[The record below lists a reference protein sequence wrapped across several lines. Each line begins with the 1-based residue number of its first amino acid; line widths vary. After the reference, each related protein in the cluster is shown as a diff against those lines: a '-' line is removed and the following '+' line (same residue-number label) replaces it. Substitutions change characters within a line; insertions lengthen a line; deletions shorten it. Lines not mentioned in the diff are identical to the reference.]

1 MRFKTLVAGVAAC
14 LALGATHARAA
25 DATFTSE
32 TLFQAA
38 AGSTVVESFE
48 TVAARLRA
56 NTPVV
61 APLLTVNP
69 LGGAMIGIQNAS
81 DSPGSGFGSYASD
94 GNRYL
99 LSYVDPVAGTFPDP
113 DELKPTGTLHFAL
126 NGPARAFG
134 LTITDVG
141 EVDGTVKLF
150 TGNGAF
156 VGGVTVLTFPPTFG
170 NGGQFFIGLTQAVS
184 FTDVYLTVSALDEAY
199 GVDRILVASVPEPA
213 GYALLLAGL
222 VLVGTAARRERTV
235 RRRA

>member
-1 MRFKTLVAGVAAC
+1 MHFKTLVASVAAC
-14 LALGATHARAA
+14 MAFGATHVRAA

-32 TLFQAA
+32 SLFQAA
-38 AGSTVVESFE
+38 AGSTVMESFE
-48 TVAARLRA
+48 SVAARLRA

-69 LGGAMIGIQNAS
+69 LAGAMIGIEDVS
-81 DSPGSGFGSYASD
+81 VSPGGGFGSYATD
-94 GNRYL
+94 GTRYL
-99 LSYVDPVAGTFPDP
+99 LSYVDPVPGTFPDP
-113 DELKPTGTLHFAL
+113 AVLQPTGTLHFAL

-156 VGGVTVLTFPPTFG
+156 VGGVTVLSFPPTAG
-170 NGGQFFIGLTQAVS
+170 NGGRMFIGLTQDTS

-213 GYALLLAGL
+213 EYALMLAGL
-222 VLVGTAARRERTV
+222 VLVGTAARRKRTAC
-235 RRRA
+235 RRT

>member
-1 MRFKTLVAGVAAC
+1 MHFKTLVASVAAC
-14 LALGATHARAA
+14 MAFCATHVRAA

-38 AGSTVVESFE
+38 AGATVMESFE
-48 TVAARLRA
+48 SVAARLRA

-61 APLLTVNP
+61 APLFTVNP
-69 LGGAMIGIQNAS
+69 LGGAKIGIQDGS
-81 DSPGSGFGSYASD
+81 SSPGDGFGSYATD
-94 GNRYL
+94 GTRYL
-99 LSYVDPVAGTFPDP
+99 LSYVDPVSG
-113 DELKPTGTLHFAL
+113 ELQSTGTLHFAL

-156 VGGVTVLTFPPTFG
+156 VGGATVLSFPPQVG
-170 NGGQFFIGLTQAVS
+170 LGGQFFIGLTQNTS

-213 GYALLLAGL
+213 EYALMLAGL
-222 VLVGTAARRERTV
+222 ALVGAAARRKRTAC
-235 RRRA
+235 RRT